1 MKKWKNVTKGKQKL
15 EKNIYSCVSEDL
27 EKGNLEIIDEL
38 VNLFKKFNK

>member
-1 MKKWKNVTKGKQKL
+1 MEECHKRETKTG
-15 EKNIYSCVSEDL
+15 KNIYSCVSEDL